1 MKEYYQEKLA
11 LLNIQDQILTIGTEI
26 FVSNLV
32 DQAGHIDFEKLSS
45 VLKAYE
51 DAKKDIRR
59 EREIAGDQLRL
70 LENVRNM
77 EYNEKGGEK
86 NDSESV

>member
-1 MKEYYQEKLA
+1 MKQYYQEKLV

-51 DAKKDIRR
+51 DAKKDIKR

-70 LENVRNM
+70 LENVENM

-86 NDSESV
+86 NDSESI